1 MLDALVEVVA
11 KKSVNT
17 LRLVRIVIFQTA
29 MLTDFYNSMLKKENT
44 DVQEEEDTD
53 AQEAVTDLQD
63 EGTIFTRSKG
73 NKPQKP
79 ERFVFMDKEVDPACF
94 HICGDSQAKV
104 DEAKQWV
111 KDLILKEQD
120 SSIITDD
127 DIINLTTSDRQHI
140 SNMINTIGVRVEQES
155 SQDKLT
161 MEGITKDVLKVTNEI
176 QKMLQRIRS
185 EEELSRSAELAS
197 TVVEWQYQQQGGQY
211 QSFDLI
217 HNFHLEQANETK
229 KQHVEVTIQGRMYK
243 VTLPNGPATDNH
255 GNSLDIRHIDKEA
268 HDSLPQYWD
277 TMTDNSLCQS
287 FPIQPGTSEHDE
299 VLGLFQEPLSMMRS

>member
-1 MLDALVEVVA
+1 MF
-11 KKSVNT
+11 
-17 LRLVRIVIFQTA
+17 I
-29 MLTDFYNSMLKKENT
+29 
-44 DVQEEEDTD
+44 
-53 AQEAVTDLQD
+53 
-63 EGTIFTRSKG
+63 RSKG

-127 DIINLTTSDRQHI
+127 AIINLTTSDRQRI
-140 SNMINTIGVRVEQES
+140 SNMINTMGVRVEQES

-161 MEGITKDVLKVTNEI
+161 IEGITKDVLKVTNEI

-255 GNSLDIRHIDKEA
+255 GNSLDIRRIDKA
-268 HDSLPQYWD
+268 GTYPFGLPCKLEQQFSRNQCTTFTFSKAFSWEF
-277 TMTDNSLCQS
+277 M
-287 FPIQPGTSEHDE
+287 IG
-299 VLGLFQEPLSMMRS
+299 